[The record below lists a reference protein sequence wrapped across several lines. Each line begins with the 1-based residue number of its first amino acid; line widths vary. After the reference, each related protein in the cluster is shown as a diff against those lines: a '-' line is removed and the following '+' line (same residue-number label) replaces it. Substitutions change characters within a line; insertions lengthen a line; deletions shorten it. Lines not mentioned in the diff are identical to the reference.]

1 MRWHGVGEL
10 STARVSLSCQDGH
23 AWVCFVAGTASG
35 REQTKHGARRR
46 EAPPIRVDSS
56 IRRMGT
62 PFPPHPA
69 HHHPWFAAAL
79 AAGGAAALDAGYD
92 RPAPTMVP
100 TSEPAA
106 ATPLLI
112 VDDEPELRGLLAEYF
127 GRHGFAVRA
136 ASGAAEAR
144 ALVAEQ
150 RPALA
155 LLDINMPGENG
166 LSLAR
171 WLREVHAGV
180 AIVMLTT
187 ASEPVDRIVGLEL
200 GADDYVGKPF
210 ELRELLARVRA
221 VLRRTQL
228 SQALPTLPAP
238 ALATPVAPPTDV
250 SRRTAFGSLWL
261 DLEQRKLLATD
272 GREVEITAA
281 EYDLLALFA
290 RHPNRPLSRDQIM
303 EQAHN
308 RGWDV
313 FDRSID
319 LRVMRLRRKIE
330 RNPDKPEVLKTVRN
344 VGYVYVPPLA

>member
-1 MRWHGVGEL
+1 MDTPSR
-10 STARVSLSCQDGH
+10 Q
-23 AWVCFVAGTASG
+23 
-35 REQTKHGARRR
+35 
-46 EAPPIRVDSS
+46 PPV
-56 IRRMGT
+56 
-62 PFPPHPA
+62 F
-69 HHHPWFAAAL
+69 HHPWFATAL
-79 AAGGAAALDAGYD
+79 APGVSAAVDAGYD
-92 RPAPTMVP
+92 HLASTMVP
-100 TSEPAA
+100 IPEPAA
-106 ATPLLI
+106 ATPVLI

-144 ALVAEQ
+144 ALIAEQ

-171 WLREVHAGV
+171 WLREAHAGV

-187 ASEPVDRIVGLEL
+187 ASDAVDRIVGLEL

-221 VLRRTQL
+221 VLRRTQ
-228 SQALPTLPAP
+228 ALPAP
-238 ALATPVAPPTDV
+238 LAPPSALAAAVPVTAPPTDV
-250 SRRTAFGSLWL
+250 SRRIAFGSLWL